1 MISVCQDFSTF
12 GSVFAAKTYY
22 ISILVVLTK
31 CKVNN
36 GNRLQNV
43 IDTVPSPSIRQ
54 TIDSL
59 MRCVW
64 GRGEEWGG
72 CKGRKRCCGKS
83 GDWRGMK
90 RLNV

>member
-36 GNRLQNV
+36 GNCLQNV
-43 IDTVPSPSIRQ
+43 IGTVPSPSIRQ
-54 TIDSL
+54 TKESL

-64 GRGEEWGG
+64 GRGEEGVAARGG
-72 CKGRKRCCGKS
+72 KGVAGRAATGV
-83 GDWRGMK
+83 G
-90 RLNV
+90 

>member
-1 MISVCQDFSTF
+1 MISVCQDFSTS

-31 CKVNN
+31 CKLNN
-36 GNRLQNV
+36 GNCLQNV
-43 IDTVPSPSIRQ
+43 IGAVPSPSIRQ
-54 TIDSL
+54 TKESL

-64 GRGEEWGG
+64 GRGEEGGG
-72 CKGRKRCCGKS
+72 CTGRKRCCGKS
-83 GDWRGMK
+83 GDGRGMK